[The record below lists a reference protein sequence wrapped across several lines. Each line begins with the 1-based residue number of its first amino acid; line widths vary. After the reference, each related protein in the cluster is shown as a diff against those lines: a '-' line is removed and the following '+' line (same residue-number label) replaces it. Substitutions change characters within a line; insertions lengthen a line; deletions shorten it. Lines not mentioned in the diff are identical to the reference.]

1 MERGGE
7 MGAER
12 GLGRDQEPKKTLT
25 QRSGTASAGKEPDKT
40 GFSICITESLRY
52 TPEANTTL

>member
-1 MERGGE
+1 